1 MRKKPRPCGSKNR
14 SKRSRT
20 KPLRKRGKMIQPAS
34 SSIPSSPTR
43 MKASPHGTPNK
54 SPPETPTRMKASPS
68 RVKASPSYSD
78 KKRHSTPQITPKRE
92 KVPYNVTPNCSSG
105 LEMSPRKDYVVGQ
118 DVLARWTDGLFY
130 LGTVKKVDEKLG
142 RCYIL
147 FEDQSSFWVMFKDMM
162 GSPNYNTELTCT
174 LCSDGTSEE
183 PNQIVICDRCGQGY
197 HQLCHQPPILDSVL
211 EPEVQWLCRQC
222 IFANSVKRGGALKKG
237 PNAKA
242 LQQMKLA
249 LPYETVPGCHALSPI
264 NLYTALLSQMN
275 MTSQLTSLSWD
286 SAHRTNKQE
295 CYCYCGGPGDWYL
308 KMLQCSRCRQWFH
321 EACVQC
327 LEKPMLYGDRFYL
340 FVCSVCN
347 AGPEY
352 LQRMEMKWV
361 DLAQLVLY
369 NLSLTNKK
377 KYQDFDNEIMPFIN
391 NNWDNLQLV
400 RLEAFTR
407 GERQEKVLDA
417 LRASKTRFACGKE
430 VKKRKSIFGL
440 RIRTPPVP
448 PTIILPLDG
457 PINEVTMN
465 DLEMKGRKVKTFVP
479 AQRLSESPVP
489 LNRKRSLDLDD
500 SDMDTK
506 AKRARKLLEAAKTT
520 LRVKSP
526 KSANQSY
533 TGYGG
538 RLYGDNGLPS
548 TSSLLDSIPHCD
560 EATFDNL
567 SSNRSVGSSSAPS
580 VSESTVSSCSSIPPS
595 AGSSYLVASRHHP
608 STSPS
613 NRRSLSPKGKKPNK
627 RGRPKKNVEKKFKST
642 GRKRGRPSKKELYV
656 ETSSESE
663 DESIVEP
670 EVIKSMKDTAIS
682 MEHLRASVNSYF
694 GAEGR
699 LACGE
704 KYTVLA
710 RRVTPD
716 GKVQYLVQWEGFTP
730 DGRT

>member
-1 MRKKPRPCGSKNR
+1 MDKSGPTRPKGSPNKDASPGRNSPR
-14 SKRSRT
+14 
-20 KPLRKRGKMIQPAS
+20 KMIQPAS

-43 MKASPHGTPNK
+43 MKAFPHGTPNK

-68 RVKASPSYSD
+68 RIKTSPSYVE
-78 KKRHSTPQITPKRE
+78 KKQRHSSPQITPKRE

-105 LEMSPRKDYVVGQ
+105 LEMSPRKDYVVSQ

-249 LPYETVPGCHALSPI
+249 LPYELS
-264 NLYTALLSQMN
+264 
-275 MTSQLTSLSWD
+275 SLSWD

-391 NNWDNLQLV
+391 HNWDNLQLV

-417 LRASKTRFACGKE
+417 LKASKTRFACGKE

-479 AQRLSESPVP
+479 AQR
-489 LNRKRSLDLDD
+489 KRSLDLED

-533 TGYGG
+533 TGYVG

-567 SSNRSVGSSSAPS
+567 SSNRSFCSSSAPS
-580 VSESTVSSCSSIPPS
+580 VSDSTVSSCSSIPPS
-595 AGSSYLVASRHHP
+595 AASSYLVASRHHP

-613 NRRSLSPKGKKPNK
+613 NRRSLSPKGKKTTK

-642 GRKRGRPSKKELYV
+642 GRKRGRPSKKELYAAS
-656 ETSSESE
+656 SSESE
-663 DESIVEP
+663 DDSIVEP
-670 EVIKSMKDTAIS
+670 EVIKSMKDTGIS

>member
-1 MRKKPRPCGSKNR
+1 MEKSAVPRPSKGSPNKDSPGRNSPR
-14 SKRSRT
+14 
-20 KPLRKRGKMIQPAS
+20 KMIQPAS
-34 SSIPSSPTR
+34 SSVPSSPTR

-54 SPPETPTRMKASPS
+54 SPPETPTRIKASPS
-68 RVKASPSYSD
+68 RTKTSPSYSE
-78 KKRHSTPQITPKRE
+78 KKQRHSTPQITPKRE

-105 LEMSPRKDYVVGQ
+105 FEMSPRKDYVVGQ

-249 LPYETVPGCHALSPI
+249 LPYELS
-264 NLYTALLSQMN
+264 
-275 MTSQLTSLSWD
+275 SLSWD

-295 CYCYCGGPGDWYL
+295 CYCYCGGPGDWFL
-308 KMLQCSRCRQWFH
+308 KMLQCSRCKQWFH

-417 LRASKTRFACGKE
+417 LKASKTRFACGKE

-489 LNRKRSLDLDD
+489 LNRKRSLDLED

-506 AKRARKLLEAAKTT
+506 TKRARKLLEAAKTT

-533 TGYGG
+533 TGYTG

-567 SSNRSVGSSSAPS
+567 SSNRSIGSSSAPS
-580 VSESTVSSCSSIPPS
+580 VSDSTVSSCSSLLPS
-595 AGSSYLVASRHHP
+595 ATSSYLVASRHHP

-613 NRRSLSPKGKKPNK
+613 NRRSLSPRGGKKPNK
-627 RGRPKKNVEKKFKST
+627 RGRPKKNAEKKWKST
-642 GRKRGRPSKKELYV
+642 GRKRGRPSKKEIYV
-656 ETSSESE
+656 ATSSESE
-663 DESIVEP
+663 DDSIVEP

-730 DGRT
+730 DGRS

>member
-1 MRKKPRPCGSKNR
+1 MRKKPRPCGSKNK
-14 SKRSRT
+14 SKLSCK

-68 RVKASPSYSD
+68 RVKASPSYSDKKRHSTPQITPKREKVPYNVTPNCSSGLEMSPRKDYVVGQDVLARWTDGLFYLGTVKKVDEKLGRCYILFEDQSSFWVMFKDMMGIKASPSYSD

-249 LPYETVPGCHALSPI
+249 LPYE
-264 NLYTALLSQMN
+264 
-275 MTSQLTSLSWD
+275 LTSLSWD

-352 LQRMEMKWV
+352 LQRMEMKW
-361 DLAQLVLY
+361 
-369 NLSLTNKK
+369 
-377 KYQDFDNEIMPFIN
+377 
-391 NNWDNLQLV
+391 
-400 RLEAFTR
+400 
-407 GERQEKVLDA
+407 
-417 LRASKTRFACGKE
+417 
-430 VKKRKSIFGL
+430 
-440 RIRTPPVP
+440 
-448 PTIILPLDG
+448 
-457 PINEVTMN
+457 
-465 DLEMKGRKVKTFVP
+465 
-479 AQRLSESPVP
+479 
-489 LNRKRSLDLDD
+489 
-500 SDMDTK
+500 
-506 AKRARKLLEAAKTT
+506 
-520 LRVKSP
+520 
-526 KSANQSY
+526 
-533 TGYGG
+533 
-538 RLYGDNGLPS
+538 
-548 TSSLLDSIPHCD
+548 
-560 EATFDNL
+560 
-567 SSNRSVGSSSAPS
+567 
-580 VSESTVSSCSSIPPS
+580 
-595 AGSSYLVASRHHP
+595 
-608 STSPS
+608 
-613 NRRSLSPKGKKPNK
+613 
-627 RGRPKKNVEKKFKST
+627 
-642 GRKRGRPSKKELYV
+642 
-656 ETSSESE
+656 
-663 DESIVEP
+663 
-670 EVIKSMKDTAIS
+670 
-682 MEHLRASVNSYF
+682 
-694 GAEGR
+694 
-699 LACGE
+699 
-704 KYTVLA
+704 
-710 RRVTPD
+710 
-716 GKVQYLVQWEGFTP
+716 
-730 DGRT
+730 